1 MQEIN
6 LIFRNSVGKFSARN
20 GYSFFRMSMYW
31 RQFSF
36 LTISCRTPGSSC
48 IPIFSII
55 FLLATSFKRY
65 WWNCLGFP
73 TSKVLRWTLRR
84 EEGFSIRPDYFAPKI
99 KIAVNVFPFKHDLFS
114 AMHYHQKIL
123 DTCVLTRETPSNK
136 PLLVSTASWF
146 VLPNRTDS
154 VWLAP

>member
-20 GYSFFRMSMYW
+20 GYSFFRMSIYW

-48 IPIFSII
+48 IPIFSTI

-65 WWNCLGFP
+65 WWIRLGFP
-73 TSKVLRWTLRR
+73 TWKVLRWTLRR
-84 EEGFSIRPDYFAPKI
+84 EEGFSIRPNYFASKI
-99 KIAVNVFPFKHDLFS
+99 KIAVNVFPFKHDLIS
-114 AMHYHQKIL
+114 AMHFLQIIL
-123 DTCVLTRETPSNK
+123 DTCVITGGTPSNK
-136 PLLVSTASWF
+136 PLLVSAASWF
-146 VLPNRTDS
+146 VLPNRADS
-154 VWLAP
+154 LWLVP